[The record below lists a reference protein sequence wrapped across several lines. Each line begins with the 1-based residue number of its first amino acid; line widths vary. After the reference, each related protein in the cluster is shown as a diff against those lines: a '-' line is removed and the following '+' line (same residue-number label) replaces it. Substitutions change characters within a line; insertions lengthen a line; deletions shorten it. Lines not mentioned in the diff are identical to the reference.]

1 MKKSQC
7 WRKRGSPNHG
17 HSSSS
22 SSSSSAGNG
31 ADYQVVCEAVSRT
44 WSGYGSY
51 KRVATM
57 VWPSQR
63 DGFLALRAQVVRE
76 ERTCFWESVALAVK
90 ADRNRFSAVRQWFEA
105 KQQCDVG
112 VSPEGAGKLLEKF
125 PCPIAVYYWDSDDG
139 QVSQLNGQ
147 DGGVGVL
154 FVGETDRGIIR
165 PHWLPVAGLRRGV
178 RRSARPSHTSQAG
191 RENVDEVGESASSTA
206 DDSAGEVGESTTPVA
221 DVPVPCPLLRE
232 PCGNSV
238 CANETRCDVGAP
250 TIEIFGELMCPLE
263 NQDVAEAVRLPPRV
277 RYLKTHSVS
286 PPFRGTAYQAG
297 STKALRPTEVLA
309 TWKDGVL
316 ERLLGDKALETR
328 PEILEGAVVDERT
341 ILFHR
346 VNGTNPLD
354 ARLNMDGAIH
364 LACLKSLACDG
375 VTYVPG
381 DIQVLGEG
389 DSMWYYCRLRR
400 QSRPWPC
407 WPCIPFL
414 HTHTV
419 SRVCLVEAEGTLGDR
434 DDFPTRAA
442 QVRAQYAML
451 KVQGC
456 IPEDLVGPLNDVRM
470 EHLAEPEFE
479 KSGFAVAGSMLR
491 MKETV
496 AKLGKAQ
503 LGFGNP

>member
-7 WRKRGSPNHG
+7 WRKRRSPNHG

-22 SSSSSAGNG
+22 SSSSSAGGG
-31 ADYQVVCEAVSRT
+31 ADYKVVCEAVSRT

-90 ADRNRFSAVRQWFEA
+90 ADRSRYSAVRQWFEA

-112 VSPEGAGKLLEKF
+112 VSPEGAGKILEKF
-125 PCPIAVYYWDSDDG
+125 PSPIAVYYWDNEDG

-154 FVGETDRGIIR
+154 FVGETDKGTIR

-178 RRSARPSHTSQAG
+178 RKAVHPPQPVPSSH
-191 RENVDEVGESASSTA
+191 VESV
-206 DDSAGEVGESTTPVA
+206 GEVGGSTSPEV
-221 DVPVPCPLLRE
+221 DVPAPSPSPSESCGDSPC
-232 PCGNSV
+232 
-238 CANETRCDVGAP
+238 AQETRHELCAP
-250 TIEIFGELMCPLE
+250 TVEIFGELLCAVPGRGD
-263 NQDVAEAVRLPPRV
+263 QEAVQAASLPPRV
-277 RYLKTHSVS
+277 RYLNTFSVS
-286 PPFRGTAYQAG
+286 PPFSGTAYQAG
-297 STKALRPTEVLA
+297 PTKALRPTEVLA
-309 TWKDGVL
+309 AWKDGVL

-328 PEILEGAVVDERT
+328 PEILEGAVIDERT

-381 DIQVLGEG
+381 AVQVLGEG
-389 DSMWYYCRLRR
+389 DCMWYYCRLRR

-419 SRVCLVEAEGTLGDR
+419 TRVCLIEAEGTLGHR
-434 DDFPTRAA
+434 EDFPTRAA
-442 QVRAQYAML
+442 QVRAQYAMI

-456 IPEDLVGPLNDVRM
+456 VPEDLIGPLNDVRM
-470 EHLAEPEFE
+470 EHLAEPDFE
-479 KSGFAVAGSMLR
+479 RCGFAVAGSLLR

-496 AKLGKAQ
+496 SKLGKAQ